1 MGKIDI
7 ESELRAFWA
16 NLLDGDVRSIVICVV
31 VFLVVFAGG
40 IAIFSSSGSEQTS
53 QSREQDLERLEYHK
67 RLVDGSEQTS
77 QSREQDLERLEYHK
91 RLVDGSE
98 QTSQSREQ
106 DLERLEYH
114 KRLVDAIASINLEDV
129 IPTDTT
135 TYPHAPLTF
144 FLPKYK
150 SYGVTIWDLT
160 KEFLFE
166 LRQCGAEVTDANEC
180 VSTDSVGKKL
190 SDLGELFEDGILKF
204 ILKEDAIKFNHFRV
218 VFAIRQKK
226 APSTTPPT
234 FSKFSTWFHKDGRD
248 IQIYKPKCDNCCNF
262 GAKKCTVDLSGIEYR
277 PEYVYDLC
285 WLSTSKVDSAPSCST
300 SLEPL
305 SEDLKEIEIKFEDFP
320 KFFGESRFLL
330 ALRVGY
336 SDLPVG
342 HDSSK
347 TSWPVVLDNSDMST
361 KKKRNADEVFAKN
374 LKDALMRQLS
384 SGNDTVKKIRPYF
397 GSVHDSR
404 LVGNFISKLREEG
417 CLDEEWVTNETKSD
431 LAYNSFSLLR
441 HFIKVLDK
449 GDDIKSVD
457 TYPYVLA
464 FLQDSVKDIS
474 KSKLSTNSV
483 SHPVIIK
490 FKVSKDLAPA
500 VNQNKDLLV
509 SALPS
514 IPNGINDFI
523 EDIDGSISWFE
534 DRSVARKIALSEIRD
549 IFGAGILQF
558 FVKTPKNFAKS
569 PSQSAPSSRL
579 SIGQDDWTLEDML
592 ARFRPTAKVDVTTES
607 FTYVIPTGSE
617 DFVVGLSDATIVK
630 SLQKALDAI
639 VTLVDYYQVFGI
651 VPISF
656 ECQFGGNWYD
666 VSIDASRKAKILGV
680 S

>member
-40 IAIFSSSGSEQTS
+40 IVIFSSS
-53 QSREQDLERLEYHK
+53 
-67 RLVDGSEQTS
+67 GSEQTS

-190 SDLGELFEDGILKF
+190 SDLGEPLEDGILKF

-320 KFFGESRFLL
+320 KFVGESRFLL

-361 KKKRNADEVFAKN
+361 KKKRNDDEVFAKN

-441 HFIKVLDK
+441 QFIKVLDK

-464 FLQDSVKDIS
+464 FLQDSLKDIS

-490 FKVSKDLAPA
+490 FKVSKYFALDDIQSNAP
-500 VNQNKDLLV
+500 LV
-509 SALPS
+509 SALPN
-514 IPNGINDFI
+514 IPNGAKGFI
-523 EDIDGSISWFE
+523 KEIDESIRRFE
-534 DRSVARKIALSEIRD
+534 DPLVPNINALPKIRD
-549 IFGAGILQF
+549 VFGTVILQF
-558 FVKTPKNFAKS
+558 FVKTPNNFVKI
-569 PSQSAPSSRL
+569 PSGSNFSWARE
-579 SIGQDDWTLEDML
+579 DCTLEDML
-592 ARFRPTAKVDVTTES
+592 TRRCPTAKVDVTTES
-607 FTYVIPTGSE
+607 FTYVIPAASQ
-617 DFVVGLSDATIVK
+617 DFVDGLSDSTIEK

-639 VTLVDYYQVFGI
+639 DTLVDYYQVFGI
-651 VPISF
+651 VPDSF